1 MLLSCGLMDGV
12 MWDAVLQRSTEGD
25 RDDHTTVV
33 LSNEEVLSPAD
44 AEFGEFAIV
53 EATTEERE
61 TLQRAGY
68 SMPDWSP
75 VQGLG
80 CGGCQAEES
89 EDAGQSSEDPTKRD
103 G

>member
-12 MWDAVLQRSTEGD
+12 MWDAILQPSSEGD
-25 RDDHTTVV
+25 PDSRTTVV
-33 LSNEEVLSPAD
+33 LSNEEVLSPVD

-53 EATTEERE
+53 EATAEERE
-61 TLQRAGY
+61 TLKQAGY

-75 VQGLG
+75 LQGLG
-80 CGGCQAEES
+80 CGGCHAEEPG
-89 EDAGQSSEDPTKRD
+89 DAGQSDDPTKRD

>member
-1 MLLSCGLMDGV
+1 MLVSCGLMDGV
-12 MWDAVLQRSTEGD
+12 MWDAILQRSTEGD
-25 RDDHTTVV
+25 PDGHTTVV

-53 EATTEERE
+53 GATAEERE
-61 TLQRAGY
+61 TLKQAGY

-80 CGGCQAEES
+80 CGGCHAEEP
-89 EDAGQSSEDPTKRD
+89 EDAGQSDDPTKRD

>member
-53 EATTEERE
+53 AATPEERE
-61 TLQRAGY
+61 TLKQAGY

-80 CGGCQAEES
+80 CGGCHAEGP
-89 EDAGQSSEDPTKRD
+89 EDVGQSDDPNKRD

>member
-12 MWDAVLQRSTEGD
+12 MWDAILQPPVAGD
-25 RDDHTTVV
+25 PVSQVTVV

-53 EATTEERE
+53 EATAEERE
-61 TLQRAGY
+61 TLQQAGY

-80 CGGCQAEES
+80 CGGCHAEES
-89 EDAGQSSEDPTKRD
+89 EDAGQPDDPTKRD

>member
-12 MWDAVLQRSTEGD
+12 MWDAILQPPAAGD
-25 RDDHTTVV
+25 PTSPVTVV

-53 EATTEERE
+53 AATAEERE
-61 TLQRAGY
+61 TLKQAGY

-80 CGGCQAEES
+80 CGGCHT
-89 EDAGQSSEDPTKRD
+89 EDPEGAGQSDGPTRQE

>member
-12 MWDAVLQRSTEGD
+12 MWDAILQRSTEGD
-25 RDDHTTVV
+25 PDSHTTVV

-53 EATTEERE
+53 GATAEERE
-61 TLQRAGY
+61 KLTQAGY

-80 CGGCQAEES
+80 CGGCHAKEP
-89 EDAGQSSEDPTKRD
+89 EDAAHSDDPTRLD

>member
-12 MWDAVLQRSTEGD
+12 MWDAILQPPIAGD
-25 RDDHTTVV
+25 LASQVTVV

-53 EATTEERE
+53 EATAEERE
-61 TLQRAGY
+61 TLKQAGY
-68 SMPDWSP
+68 ALPDWSP
-75 VQGLG
+75 IQGLG
-80 CGGCQAEES
+80 CSGCHP
-89 EDAGQSSEDPTKRD
+89 EDPEGAGQSDGPTKQA

>member
-12 MWDAVLQRSTEGD
+12 MWDAILQRSTEGD
-25 RDDHTTVV
+25 PDGHTTLV

-53 EATTEERE
+53 EATAEERE
-61 TLQRAGY
+61 RLKQAGY

-80 CGGCQAEES
+80 CGGCHAEDS
-89 EDAGQSSEDPTKRD
+89 VDAGQSDDPTNRD

>member
-12 MWDAVLQRSTEGD
+12 MWDAILQPPVAGD
-25 RDDHTTVV
+25 PVSQVTVV

-53 EATTEERE
+53 AATAEERE
-61 TLQRAGY
+61 TLKQAGY

-75 VQGLG
+75 VQGFG
-80 CGGCQAEES
+80 CGGCHAEEP
-89 EDAGQSSEDPTKRD
+89 EDVGQSDDPTKRD
-103 G
+103 E

>member
-12 MWDAVLQRSTEGD
+12 MWDAVFQHSTEGNPD
-25 RDDHTTVV
+25 SHMTVV

-53 EATTEERE
+53 EATAEERE
-61 TLQRAGY
+61 TLKHAGY

-80 CGGCQAEES
+80 CGGCHAEGP
-89 EDAGQSSEDPTKRD
+89 EDAGQSDDPTKRD